1 MKAGV
6 EHQVTLS
13 SAAISIL
20 DEMDRGA
27 PDAPI
32 FRGSA
37 RGGHLSNMAMK
48 MLMRRMGFGQFT
60 VHGFRSAFKDW
71 ASNETD
77 FADELSE
84 EALAHLVGSKV
95 RRAYRR
101 GVALER
107 RRALMEA
114 WAKHVLGASN
124 VVELAA

>member
-6 EHQVTLS
+6 EHQVTLP

-20 DEMDRGA
+20 DEMVRGA
-27 PDAPI
+27 PDTPI

-37 RGGHLSNMAMK
+37 RDGHLSNMAMK
-48 MLMRRMGFGQFT
+48 MLMRRMGFGEFT

-107 RRALMEA
+107 RRALMDA
-114 WAKHVLGASN
+114 WARHVLGASN
-124 VVELAA
+124 VLELAA